1 MKAWLTL
8 VVTAAFFAAPLLTEP
23 FTGYT
28 DGQLPIAQPN
38 PPVQPEGYAFAL
50 WGGIYTWLGISAVFG
65 VLKRRDDARWDAAR
79 LPLII
84 SIAVGAAWLWVALAS
99 PIWAT
104 ILIWVMLATAL
115 MALLNAPTKDIGWFA
130 APVGLYAGWL
140 TAAANVSLGV
150 AGAGYGLWF
159 GAYGWAYL
167 CITMALTIA
176 IFVIHKAQFSVTYAA
191 AVVWALVGIVV
202 ANGLNI
208 TGYLALVGIGLT
220 ATFAWRR
227 YTSKS

>member
-50 WGGIYTWLGISAVFG
+50 WGVIYTWLGISAVFG

-167 CITMALTIA
+167 CIIMALIIA
-176 IFVIHKAQFSVTYAA
+176 IFVIRKAKFSVTYAA
-191 AVVWALVGIVV
+191 AVVWALIGIVV
-202 ANGLNI
+202 ANGLNM

>member
-8 VVTAAFFAAPLLTEP
+8 VVTAAFFVAPLLTEP

-50 WGGIYTWLGISAVFG
+50 WGVIYTWLGVSAVFG
-65 VLKRRDDARWDAAR
+65 VLKRRDDASWDAAR

-84 SIAVGAAWLWVALAS
+84 SISVGAAWLWVALAS

-104 ILIWVMLATAL
+104 ILIWVMLGTAL
-115 MALLNAPTKDIGWFA
+115 TALVNAPTKDIGWFA
-130 APVGLYAGWL
+130 APVGLFAGWL

-159 GAYGWAYL
+159 EAYGWAYL
-167 CITMALTIA
+167 CITMALIIA
-176 IFVIHKAQFSVTYAA
+176 IFVIQKAQFSVTYAA

-208 TGYLALVGIGLT
+208 AGYLALVGIGLT
-220 ATFAWRR
+220 ATLAWRR
-227 YTSKS
+227 YTSRS

>member
-1 MKAWLTL
+1 MTQ
-8 VVTAAFFAAPLLTEP
+8 VGTPRVC
-23 FTGYT
+23 
-28 DGQLPIAQPN
+28 
-38 PPVQPEGYAFAL
+38 
-50 WGGIYTWLGISAVFG
+50 
-65 VLKRRDDARWDAAR
+65 
-79 LPLII
+79 PLII

-167 CITMALTIA
+167 CITMALLIA
-176 IFVIHKAQFSVTYAA
+176 IFVIHKAKFSVTYAA

-208 TGYLALVGIGLT
+208 TGYLALVGIRPHRNACVAPLHIQIVSQPLGLCCQ
-220 ATFAWRR
+220 AIV
-227 YTSKS
+227 